1 MRCSRTAPGRCWPH
15 RRLKTPESVH
25 ILHLSNPRRRATVF
39 GALLFCWLSVS
50 ASSVSADDRL
60 NELRSYL
67 AGLTTLEAD
76 FEQQV
81 LDSDGEVLEL
91 ASGTVT
97 LKKPGRFRWNYSQP
111 YERVVV
117 ADGERVWI
125 YESDLQ
131 QVTVRRLTSGLGETP
146 AALLTGDTKALDQFE
161 YVTSFSADGRDWIT
175 LRPRAADTDFSGIS
189 LAFRDDLLDA
199 LEFQDRLGQR
209 TRLSLTNV
217 ARDREIGNAEFEFIV
232 PDDADVIGETEL

>member
-1 MRCSRTAPGRCWPH
+1 M
-15 RRLKTPESVH
+15 
-25 ILHLSNPRRRATVF
+25 HLSNPRSCAAIVGVILVLM
-39 GALLFCWLSVS
+39 GAVAPAA
-50 ASSVSADDRL
+50 ASEERL
-60 NELRSYL
+60 EELRSFL
-67 AGLTTLEAD
+67 AGLTTLEAE

-81 LDSDGEVLEL
+81 LNSDGDVVEL
-91 ASGTVT
+91 ASGTVR
-97 LKKPGRFRWNYSQP
+97 LKKPGRFRWNYTEP

-146 AALLTGDTKALDQFE
+146 AALLTGDTAALDQFE
-161 YVTSFSADGRDWIT
+161 YVTSFVADGRDWIT
-175 LRPRAADTDFSGIS
+175 LRPKAADADFSAIS
-189 LAFRDDLLDA
+189 LAFRNDVLDA
-199 LEFQDRLGQR
+199 LELQDRLGQS
-209 TRLSLTNV
+209 TRLSLINV